1 MDTHFCFIIDQYK
14 PATLVTLLEELVMN
28 IISIVLIAA
37 LGILHLGI
45 MGLEMFA
52 SPATQSQ
59 SFDMPLDFVRKPEAQ
74 TALKNQGI
82 YNGMLGVLLLLS
94 LFVLSGS
101 GQIITARLL
110 SAFVLVV
117 GIYGGLTAT
126 RKILLIQALPGLLT
140 LISLFF

>member
-1 MDTHFCFIIDQYK
+1 MS
-14 PATLVTLLEELVMN
+14 
-28 IISIVLIAA
+28 IISIILIAL
-37 LGILHLGI
+37 LGVLHLGI

-52 SPATQSQ
+52 SPNTQAK
-59 SFDMPLDFVRKPEAQ
+59 SFDMAPDFVHKPEAQ

-101 GQIITARLL
+101 GQIINARLL

-117 GIYGGLTAT
+117 GIYGGCTAT
-126 RKILLIQALPGLLT
+126 RKILLIQALPGLLA
-140 LISLFF
+140 LVSLFF

>member
-1 MDTHFCFIIDQYK
+1 MT
-14 PATLVTLLEELVMN
+14 
-28 IISIVLIAA
+28 IISTVLIAI
-37 LGILHLGI
+37 LGVLHIGI
-45 MGLEMFA
+45 MCLEMFA
-52 SPATQSQ
+52 SPATQSR
-59 SFDMPLDFVRKPEAQ
+59 SFDMAPDFVKRPEAQ

-94 LFVLSGS
+94 LFVLTGS

-117 GIYGGLTAT
+117 GIYGGFTAT
-126 RKILLIQALPGLLT
+126 RKIFLIQALPGLLA